1 MLGNRLRDRG
11 VGEESGTRG
20 LNDSFFRGKAFRS
33 QRRSFMPFVN
43 VYMWPRDEEMKR
55 KLARAIT
62 DAFVRI
68 AGIPPDAIWIVF
80 NDVEKSN
87 WALAGQLASED

>member
-1 MLGNRLRDRG
+1 
-11 VGEESGTRG
+11 
-20 LNDSFFRGKAFRS
+20 
-33 QRRSFMPFVN
+33 MPFVN

-68 AGIPPDAIWIVF
+68 AGIPLDAIWIVF

>member
-1 MLGNRLRDRG
+1 M
-11 VGEESGTRG
+11 
-20 LNDSFFRGKAFRS
+20 AFHS
-33 QRRSFMPFVN
+33 ARRCKMPFIN
-43 VYMWPRDEEMKR
+43 VYMWPRDKEKKQ

-68 AGIPPDAIWIVF
+68 AGIPPDSIWIIF

-87 WALAGQLASED
+87 WASAGELVSED